1 MLLLSTAD
9 KEIGYTLCSQ
19 LSWSHNRFIMRVQDN
34 DARHY
39 YLQDAALDVNR
50 FSFAMASA
58 LPTTI
63 PNLSAMA
70 ENGGYRIRRAWEGVR
85 FGLSSCQVG

>member
-1 MLLLSTAD
+1 MD
-9 KEIGYTLCSQ
+9 
-19 LSWSHNRFIMRVQDN
+19 VQDN

-39 YLQDAALDVNR
+39 YLQEAALDVNR

-70 ENGGYRIRRAWEGVR
+70 TTEAE
-85 FGLSSCQVG
+85 